1 MDEDG
6 LFLVA
11 MYADDASPEDLKMFR
26 LIQEITSLK
35 NEIRQLMK
43 ASLPNFTLIKRYQ
56 KHIAEME
63 EELKVIQSK
72 EDGKDS
78 Q

>member
-26 LIQEITSLK
+26 LMQEITSLK

-43 ASLPNFTLIKRYQ
+43 ASLPNFELIKRYQ
-56 KHIAEME
+56 NHIKEME
-63 EELKVIQSK
+63 EELQELQSK
-72 EDGKDS
+72 KS
-78 Q
+78 

>member
-26 LIQEITSLK
+26 LMQEVTSLK

-72 EDGKDS
+72 KNEQGS

>member
-1 MDEDG
+1 MDKDE

-11 MYADDASPEDLKMFR
+11 MYADDASPEDLKSFR
-26 LIQEITSLK
+26 LMQEITSLK

-56 KHIAEME
+56 KHIGEME
-63 EELKVIQSK
+63 EELQIIQDKKSSEK
-72 EDGKDS
+72 T
-78 Q
+78 

>member
-1 MDEDG
+1 LDDDG

-11 MYADDASPEDLKMFR
+11 MYAEDASPEDLKMFR
-26 LIQEITSLK
+26 LMQEITSLK

-56 KHIAEME
+56 KHIGEME
-63 EELKVIQSK
+63 EELQVIQSK
-72 EDGKDS
+72 ES
-78 Q
+78 

>member
-1 MDEDG
+1 MDDDG

-11 MYADDASPEDLKMFR
+11 MYAEDTSPEDLKMFR
-26 LIQEITSLK
+26 LMQEITSLK

-56 KHIAEME
+56 KHIEEME
-63 EELKVIQSK
+63 GELQIIQSK
-72 EDGKDS
+72 ES
-78 Q
+78 

>member
-6 LFLVA
+6 LFVVA
-11 MYADDASPEDLKMFR
+11 MYAEDASPEDLKMFR
-26 LIQEITSLK
+26 LMQEITSLK

-56 KHIAEME
+56 KHIEEME
-63 EELKVIQSK
+63 EELQIIQSK
-72 EDGKDS
+72 ES
-78 Q
+78 